1 MFFRTV
7 NPIKRSNVIKER
19 PVIIIKKG
27 VTPEGNPFKQR
38 IYETGEKYITNG
50 NPSGFSISKNI
61 SYMSSPN
68 MKMKAIP
75 KKTHMKLKNLVEDMM
90 RKQKLYKRPN
100 MIKKNINIHGHPFIE
115 TLTEITNDTKIKKIP
130 AKKKA
135 PTKNS

>member
-7 NPIKRSNVIKER
+7 NPIKRSNVIRER

-90 RKQKLYKRPN
+90 RKQKLYKRIAEDLN
-100 MIKKNINIHGHPFIE
+100 KELDIRKEDVFINLVE
-115 TLTEITNDTKIKKIP
+115 V
-130 AKKKA
+130 AKENWSFGNGEAQYA
-135 PTKNS
+135 PK